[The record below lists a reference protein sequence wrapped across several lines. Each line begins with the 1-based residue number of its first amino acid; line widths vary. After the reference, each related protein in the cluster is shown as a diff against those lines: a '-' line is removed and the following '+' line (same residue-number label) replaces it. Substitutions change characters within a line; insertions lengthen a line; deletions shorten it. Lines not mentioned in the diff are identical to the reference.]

1 MLPPTLICL
10 AGLLCL
16 AAAQPAWNTIAPL
29 PFARSDHTATAL
41 GSAIYIAGGCDGA
54 QKCVSGG
61 TCSCTSYTRNM
72 LAYTPAT
79 NAYTARAP
87 LLQPRYRH
95 IVCPL
100 ADESGMVLLGGRT
113 LTPAVPDTNDAI
125 ITAVDVYRPASNNW
139 TTLGV
144 AYPADLGSDNS
155 CTTAPSGV
163 IYVMGGYD
171 ASYNISTTVM
181 YAFTLGGSAGGAF
194 AKVAP
199 MPMALGDFSSTLAPT
214 GNIHVLGGFTTEAP
228 NDWWWCRPTTAHY
241 VYNPTLNTWAPAPAM
256 PVGLGQKDDAIVL
269 SGRLFTIG
277 GETKSK
283 TSGCTDLDIVALTKV
298 FSYDPVALA
307 WRNETFLPSPIIR
320 TAGAAL
326 GGTAYLF
333 GGQGPI
339 IDSGDTIPILF
350 TAYSYTFAP
359 PPTPAPAPLVYSP
372 GAFGGAIA
380 GTLVVACLLAA
391 CAARLCGA
399 CQRPSGSAKD
409 NVLHSAA

>member
-1 MLPPTLICL
+1 MLPLLPL

-54 QKCVSGG
+54 QKCANGM
-61 TCSCTSYTRNM
+61 CSCTSTTRNM
-72 LAYTPAT
+72 LAYSPAT

-113 LTPAVPDTNDAI
+113 LTPANATTNDAI
-125 ITAVDVYRPASNNW
+125 ITAVDVYRPASNSW
-139 TTLGV
+139 ATLGV

-155 CTTAPSGV
+155 CTTALSGV

-171 ASYNISTTVM
+171 TFYSVATTVM
-181 YAFTLGGSAGGAF
+181 YAFTLGGSGGGAF
-194 AKVAP
+194 AKVAA

-214 GNIHVLGGFTTEAP
+214 GNIHVLGGFTTDPDE
-228 NDWWWCRPTTAHY
+228 WWCRPTTSHF
-241 VYNPTLNTWAPAPAM
+241 VYNPTLNTWDNSTIPPM

-298 FSYDPVALA
+298 FSYDPLA
-307 WRNETFLPSPIIR
+307 KTWRNETFLPSPIIR

-326 GGTAYLF
+326 GGIAYLF

-350 TAYSYTFAP
+350 TAYSYMFAP
-359 PPTPAPAPLVYSP
+359 PPAPAPAPLVYSP

-399 CQRPSGSAKD
+399 FQRPSASAKD
-409 NVLHSAA
+409 TVLHSAA